1 MSAVFGVLG
10 ESTVATATTTTV
22 YTVGAGKRAKI
33 KLMFYGVAQA
43 NSTISVSIN
52 GCPIFT
58 SAALTA
64 THGVGTTTSVM
75 LTAQAA
81 ASWDGTSATKAVG
94 LGPNEFYLNEGD
106 TVTYTIGTLAFSS
119 MNFQVVGVEQTI

>member
-1 MSAVFGVLG
+1 MTAAYGVLG
-10 ESTVATATTTTV
+10 EATTATATTTTV

-33 KLMFYGVAQA
+33 KLFYYGVAGA
-43 NSTISVSIN
+43 NSTLSVSIN
-52 GCPIFT
+52 GVPIFT

-64 THGVGTTTSVM
+64 THGVGSTTSVM

-94 LGPNEFYLNEGD
+94 LGPNEYYLNEGD
-106 TVTYTIGTLAFSS
+106 TVSYTIGTLAFSS
-119 MNFQVVGVEQTI
+119 MNFQVVGVEQTV